1 MMRIINF
8 VYTNM
13 VYNIWNFLGV
23 LCIFLLVIF
32 RKNRNAVWGGLTLG
46 IIIGLVITII
56 SLIIGNSFNLSILK
70 NSSIVGIILGFLAEL
85 LGIFS
90 DKFIKGQNKL
100 PTDEIKD
107 EISKLNF
114 ILKES
119 VTGIT
124 DEEIKFADEMGL
136 EIAEK
141 AFIEIKKGNRQL
153 GWIKEDTLKKIKET
167 NNHLKKYIEKDGNL
181 DFFFGFCFVVGR
193 EYGYGTPEKI
203 SKMTG
208 DLVLKK

>member
-1 MMRIINF
+1 MEI
-8 VYTNM
+8 V
-13 VYNIWNFLGV
+13 NIWNILGV
-23 LCIFLLVIF
+23 LAVILLIIFF
-32 RKNRNAVWGGLTLG
+32 NRGRNAVWGGLTLG
-46 IIIGLVITII
+46 IIIGLAITII
-56 SLIIGNSFNLSILK
+56 SSVNGNGFNLSILK
-70 NSSIVGIILGFLAEL
+70 NSSITGVVLGFLAEL

-90 DKFIKGQNKL
+90 NKL
-100 PTDEIKD
+100 TKVRIKPPTDKLKD
-107 EISKLNF
+107 EIFKLNF

-124 DEEIKFADEMGL
+124 DEEIKLADEIGL
-136 EIAEK
+136 EIATE

-153 GWIKEDTLKKIKET
+153 GWIKENALKKIKET

-203 SKMTG
+203 SKMMG